1 MIHIRQVIASNKTRF
16 GRKWV
21 YLFYYTVYQKTCLFG
36 LYWVIAIIISYTKL
50 TFAPTIFRQIV
61 LNIYRGYRINFITDH
76 SVKEKLNKGTIA
88 TTLNLGD
95 HQRSTSS
102 ILKMWTNK
110 LRTIGQYLHSRDNLK
125 CCRKFCN
132 LCLIITENNYFL
144 DTILEFIQV
153 GKCYLK
159 ESFVT
164 DVKY

>member
-1 MIHIRQVIASNKTRF
+1 MSVLVLLHGKSKNMSIWVVLGYCSNHFSHKTF
-16 GRKWV
+16 S
-21 YLFYYTVYQKTCLFG
+21 T
-36 LYWVIAIIISYTKL
+36 
-50 TFAPTIFRQIV
+50 TIFRQIV
-61 LNIYRGYRINFITDH
+61 LKVNRGYRINFINDR

-88 TTLNLGD
+88 ATLNLGE
-95 HQRSTSS
+95 HQTSTSS

-110 LRTIGQYLHSRDNLK
+110 LRTTGQYLHSQDNLK